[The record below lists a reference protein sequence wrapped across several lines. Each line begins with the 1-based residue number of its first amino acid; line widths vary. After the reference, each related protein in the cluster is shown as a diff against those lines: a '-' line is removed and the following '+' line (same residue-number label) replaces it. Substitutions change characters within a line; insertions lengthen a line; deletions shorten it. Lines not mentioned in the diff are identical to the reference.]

1 MQRFFLTLGV
11 LVSTALCQAQPA
23 SPSAA
28 TNRWNVTAHVPLDQ
42 FIIQSH
48 RGAGTLA
55 PENTIDAFELG
66 WKWRTC
72 PEADVRTTKDGVLV
86 AFHDPK
92 LARVAPNAPAELKSK
107 GLHELTF
114 EEVSR
119 LDVGSWAGEQF
130 RGRRVPRLSDVFA
143 LMKGKPERRLYL
155 DIKDVKLPQLAQAVT
170 DLGVQRQVILAAPN
184 PATLRQ
190 WKALAPD
197 SETLLWMS
205 GSEPGI
211 RLRLDPIR
219 KSNFAGITQLQV
231 HIHPNRQQ
239 PGDPFT
245 LSNRFLVDLGNELRA
260 RNILFQALPY
270 TADASVY
277 ATLLDLG
284 LASFATDHPE
294 TAWREVKAYYGSK
307 SGK

>member
-1 MQRFFLTLGV
+1 MQRLFLSLGV
-11 LVSTALCQAQPA
+11 LVSAALCQAQQPQNV
-23 SPSAA
+23 
-28 TNRWNVTAHVPLDQ
+28 TNRWNVTAHLPLDR

-66 WKWRTC
+66 WKLRTY

-92 LARVAPNAPAELKSK
+92 LARVVPNAPAELKSK
-107 GLHELTF
+107 GVHELTF

-119 LDVGSWAGEQF
+119 LDVGSWAGKQF
-130 RGRRVPRLSDVFA
+130 RDRRVPRLSEVFA

-155 DIKDVKLPQLAQAVT
+155 DIKDVKLPQLAQAVK
-170 DLGVQRQVILAAPN
+170 DAGVQPQVVLAAPN

-190 WKALAPD
+190 WKALVPE

-219 KSNFAGITQLQV
+219 KSNFDGITQLQV

-245 LSNRFLVDLGNELRA
+245 LSNRFLVDLGHELRS

-270 TADASVY
+270 TADAGVY
-277 ATLLDLG
+277 AKLLDLG

-294 TAWREVKAYYGSK
+294 TAWREIKAYYASK
-307 SGK
+307 TRN